1 MVYVATW
8 ASLVAQ
14 SVKNPLAMQDTWIQ
28 LLGWEDPLEDSM
40 ATHSSIPAC
49 MLVQTHEWTKKINGM
64 ENRSVTDPK
73 TERLSI

>member
-1 MVYVATW
+1 MELVVKSPPGNAGDIGDDVR
-8 ASLVAQ
+8 SL
-14 SVKNPLAMQDTWIQ
+14 
-28 LLGWEDPLEDSM
+28 GREDPLEDGM
-40 ATHSSIPAC
+40 ETHSSIPAC